1 VRGAAE
7 IAAVGMTTAVGIG
20 AAATAA
26 AVRAGIAGF
35 AASPVHDRRVRP
47 MTLALLPERALPP
60 LEPAVAKSAP
70 GLTAREARML
80 RLAAPALAEALD
92 AAGLGG
98 PVPLLLAVPE
108 PRPGR
113 RPPAGDRFLDHLA
126 AQAGV
131 ALDPAASRLLP
142 AGRAAGLAALA
153 AAAELVAAGAPAAVA
168 GGVDSYLD
176 LHLLASLDLEN
187 RVLAPGIADGF
198 IPGEGAGFVVVRAA
212 GAGDSALAGIAATG
226 SGAEPGH
233 RTSDEPCRGDGL
245 AGAVQ
250 AVFAAAPDAP
260 PVATVFAGLNGESF
274 GAREWGVAYLRSA
287 DRFADRF
294 AIEHPVDCF
303 GDPAAALGP
312 LLAGLAALGL
322 ARGRIAGPCLVW
334 CSSDGE
340 ERAAALL
347 TAPPPQPKGES

>member
-92 AAGLGG
+92 AAGVAG
-98 PVPLLLAVPE
+98 PVPLVLAVPE
-108 PRPGR
+108 PRSGR

-131 ALDPAASRLLP
+131 ALDPEASRLIHR
-142 AGRAAGLAALA
+142 GRAAGLAALA
-153 AAAELVAAGAPAAVA
+153 AAAELVAAGAAPLAVA
-168 GGVDSYLD
+168 GGVDSFLD
-176 LHLLASLDLEN
+176 LHLLASLDLED

-198 IPGEGAGFVVVRAA
+198 VPGEGAA

-233 RTSDEPCRGDGL
+233 RASAEPCRGDGL
-245 AGAVQ
+245 AGAFQ
-250 AVFAAAPDAP
+250 AAFAAAPDAP

-287 DRFADRF
+287 DRFADGF

-303 GDPAAALGP
+303 GDPGAALGP
-312 LLAGLAALGL
+312 LLAGLAALAL
-322 ARGRIAGPCLVW
+322 ARARIAGPCLVW